1 LRAFA
6 AYAVVAFHV
15 FEFLHADPGFGV
27 GRFEVGKAGV
37 DLFFVLS
44 GFIMVYTTAADES
57 PARFITKRAARIV
70 PLYWAATALAVLVAF
85 VRPWLLPQADLSFAA
100 IVKSFAFIPA
110 PDLSGTLQPVL
121 FVGWTLNFEMMF
133 YALFALTLFL
143 PARHRTRRLI
153 GALIATFLL
162 AGIFGPGTAA
172 AFYGQPILLDFGIGC
187 LIAKALPLPQVARA
201 ARRVPLWPALPAAT
215 LVFAVAAQGD
225 LPHTGPRTR
234 PPGARRFQLFGLP
247 AAPVPGAGDR
257 GHGGE
262 TVRRHAAR
270 RRHHAR
276 HLLRCH
282 SRGRHPILPALRTP
296 FEPPAAARPPA
307 PAIGLTLRPARQPMQ
322 QPAACRVRPFQR
334 GSCPPPW
341 THKAP
346 GRRGSAG
353 PKASRL
359 PAPRTSQG

>member
-1 LRAFA
+1 MLNGLQVLRAFA

-44 GFIMVYTTAADES
+44 GFIMVYTTAADEP
-57 PARFITKRAARIV
+57 PARFIIKRATRIV

-85 VRPWLLPQADLSFAA
+85 VRPWLLPHADLSPAA
-100 IVKSFAFIPA
+100 IAKSFAFIPA
-110 PDLSGTLQPVL
+110 PDLSGALQPVL

-153 GALIATFLL
+153 GALIAAFLL
-162 AGIFGPGTAA
+162 ARLFGAGTAA

-215 LVFAVAAQGD
+215 LGFFAIHAVGLPSDAESLAFGLTAGMLVFAVAAQDLYRTPVRAPVLAALGD
-225 LPHTGPRTR
+225 SSYSAYLLHPFLVPVIGVMVVK
-234 PPGARRFQLFGLP
+234 LFGATLP
-247 AAPVPGAGDR
+247 AAAVML
-257 GHGGE
+257 
-262 TVRRHAAR
+262 AACCAATALVATLSYQLYER
-270 RRHHAR
+270 PSNR
-276 HLLRCH
+276 LLR
-282 SRGRHPILPALRTP
+282 RVLLP
-296 FEPPAAARPPA
+296 
-307 PAIGLTLRPARQPMQ
+307 
-322 QPAACRVRPFQR
+322 
-334 GSCPPPW
+334 
-341 THKAP
+341 
-346 GRRGSAG
+346 RRSA
-353 PKASRL
+353 
-359 PAPRTSQG
+359 